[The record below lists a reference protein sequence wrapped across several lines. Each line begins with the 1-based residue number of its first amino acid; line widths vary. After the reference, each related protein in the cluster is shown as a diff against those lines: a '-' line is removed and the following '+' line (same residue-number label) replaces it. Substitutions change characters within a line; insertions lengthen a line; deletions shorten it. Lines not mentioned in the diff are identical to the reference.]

1 MIKKKV
7 KSALPVYFIG
17 LTWVVYGLFFSLYRW
32 TDWLIAA
39 ALSAAV
45 YFVSSLMIPD
55 KTILVEEKIKPVKT
69 GYEDVD
75 ESIRQGREAIAR
87 LKRANNAIGD
97 AHISAQILRMEK
109 ACSSIYD
116 VITAQPKKAP
126 RVRKFMNYYLPT
138 SVKLLESYQKLS
150 NAGSAG
156 DNIRDALRSVESSME
171 MIASAFEKQLDN
183 LYEDEALDI
192 TTDVEVLESMMK
204 SEGLM
209 DDGGPAKA

>member
-17 LTWVVYGLFFSLYRW
+17 LTWVVYGLFFPLYRW

-97 AHISAQILRMEK
+97 ATSPPRFCAWRRPVPPSMT
-109 ACSSIYD
+109 SS
-116 VITAQPKKAP
+116 PPSP
-126 RVRKFMNYYLPT
+126 RKRPGC
-138 SVKLLESYQKLS
+138 
-150 NAGSAG
+150 A
-156 DNIRDALRSVESSME
+156 SS
-171 MIASAFEKQLDN
+171 
-183 LYEDEALDI
+183 
-192 TTDVEVLESMMK
+192 
-204 SEGLM
+204 
-209 DDGGPAKA
+209 